1 MHAKPCII
9 GCTLLLALSVSGVD
23 HALSVTVGQPATAG
37 HAGTALWKTIPE
49 DATAWRREP
58 FKGTDALKSITA
70 PTTKQSSL
78 AVPSELELQGIMK
91 SNTHFYAIMSGRTV
105 KTGDHVEGWTID
117 SISRHRVTLHRKDEK
132 QIYDI
137 YQGRIDRGSR

>member
-9 GCTLLLALSVSGVD
+9 GCTLLLVLSVSGVD
-23 HALSVTVGQPATAG
+23 HALSVAVGPPTAG
-37 HAGTALWKTIPE
+37 QASTASWKTIPE

-58 FKGTDALKSITA
+58 FKGTDAPKNTTA
-70 PTTKQSSL
+70 PSAKQIPL
-78 AVPSELELQGIMK
+78 GAPSEFELQGIMK
-91 SNTHFYAIMSGRTV
+91 SNTRFYAIMSGRTV

-117 SISRHRVTLHRKDEK
+117 SISRTRVTLHRKDEK